1 VLRLQAE
8 AGWCP
13 QTMEAPT
20 STLNLIK
27 RYRSGEEEAFS
38 SLFEKYQ
45 RRLAVL
51 IYYKLGPEL
60 HQSIEVDDILQET
73 FLVASEQMANFSY
86 RSPGSFL
93 SWLSVIAEHAIID
106 AARFQNR
113 QKRRPAEMLRLR
125 SESNPGG
132 PEPVDTK
139 TPSRL
144 FAQEEQ
150 LKKLLEKLTALP
162 DQYRQVILMAKFEG
176 LSTLEMAEQ
185 LKKSREDVA
194 LLLHRALKR
203 LRESETIPPRT

>member
-1 VLRLQAE
+1 
-8 AGWCP
+8 
-13 QTMEAPT
+13 MEAPT
-20 STLNLIK
+20 STMNLIN
-27 RYRSGEEEAFS
+27 RYRGGEEEAFS

-51 IYYKLGPEL
+51 IYYKLGSEL
-60 HQSIEVDDILQET
+60 RQSFDVDDILQET
-73 FLVASEQMANFSY
+73 FFAASEQMATFSY
-86 RSPGSFL
+86 RSPGSFM
-93 SWLSVIAEHAIID
+93 SWLSAIADHAIID

-150 LKKLLEKLTALP
+150 LKKLLERLTALP
-162 DQYRQVILMAKFEG
+162 AQYRQVILLAKFEG
-176 LSTLEMAEQ
+176 LSTLEIAEQ
-185 LKKSREDVA
+185 MKKRREDVA

-203 LRESETIPPRT
+203 LRESETIPPQI